1 MSKNTFMYKGTECVR
16 QLICF
21 SSEVSVHEI
30 PMDAPIFG
38 VNDNQNYDNEFRT
51 LNSEIRPNIIEDLVK
66 FWQSAPAVKFRFLVI
81 SFQKFIGKNSKKFQS
96 DESFRGSIVTLFMA
110 LFQQILIECAP
121 SILRKIPIAT
131 ILRVSQIQ
139 QSEELVK
146 ALKKFDSPYQK
157 SLISMDSMKYVNQN
171 ISETSSKEYK
181 TVVEELIN
189 LITIKVN

>member
-1 MSKNTFMYKGTECVR
+1 MSKNTFKYKGIDCVR

-21 SSEVSVHEI
+21 SAETTVHEI

-38 VNDNQNYDNEFRT
+38 INDNLNYDEDYRQ
-51 LNSEIRPNIIEDLVK
+51 LNSEIRSNIIDDLVK
-66 FWQSAPAVKFRFLVI
+66 FWMSAPAVKFRFLII
-81 SFQKFIGKNSKKFQS
+81 SFQNYIGKNEDKFKNN
-96 DESFRGSIVTLFMA
+96 ESFRSSVVTLFIA

-121 SILRKIPIAT
+121 DILRKVPIAT

-139 QSEELVK
+139 QSAELVK
-146 ALKKFDSPYQK
+146 ALRKFDSPYQK
-157 SLISMDSMKYVNQN
+157 SLVSMDSMKYVNQN

-189 LITIKVN
+189 LITIKVK